1 MRNLSMDGF
10 DETKIISFSYY
21 TTFEMLFEEGCGMIK
36 RKRGVTL

>member
-21 TTFEMLFEEGCGMIK
+21 TTFEMLYSTCFLK
-36 RKRGVTL
+36 RDVV